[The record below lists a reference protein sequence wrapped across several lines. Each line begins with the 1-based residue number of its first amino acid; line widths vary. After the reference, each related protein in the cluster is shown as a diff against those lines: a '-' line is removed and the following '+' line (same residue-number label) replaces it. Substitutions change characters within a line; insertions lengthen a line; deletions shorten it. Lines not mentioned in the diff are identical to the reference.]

1 MDLLFNTDAYVAIM
15 FGNNNITYNVI
26 GGIYYERRII
36 EGFNRRAIRSKK
48 FGSMVLV
55 FLKNQ

>member
-1 MDLLFNTDAYVAIM
+1 MIELMDLLFNTDAYVAIM

-36 EGFNRRAIRSKK
+36 EGFNRRAEE
-48 FGSMVLV
+48 
-55 FLKNQ
+55 